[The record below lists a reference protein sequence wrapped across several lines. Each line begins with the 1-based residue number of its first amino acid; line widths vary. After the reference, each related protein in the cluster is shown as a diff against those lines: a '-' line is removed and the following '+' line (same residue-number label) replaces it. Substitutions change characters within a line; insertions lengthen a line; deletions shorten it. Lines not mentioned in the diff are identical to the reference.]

1 MSATSIAT
9 HASAQGLAAQ
19 VGARVDDQLG
29 TIEGLL
35 LAVAEA
41 ASADSAS
48 VAAQRPDAAS
58 SARWSLPPYV
68 TNLALW
74 SNDGRNIGSSDPDP
88 SRARK
93 MEVAAH
99 RFFREA
105 LGSNQADGRPADRE
119 SRDRRLEPNDGSAH
133 PAGRLRP
140 PASHR

>member
-1 MSATSIAT
+1 M
-9 HASAQGLAAQ
+9 AAQ

-35 LAVAEA
+35 LAVAEG
-41 ASADSAS
+41 ASADSAALRAERR
-48 VAAQRPDAAS
+48 VAARLRAE
-58 SARWSLPPYV
+58 LPPYV

-74 SNDGRNIGSSDPDP
+74 GLDGHNIGYSDADP

-105 LGSNQADGRPADRE
+105 LAARG
-119 SRDRRLEPNDGSAH
+119 
-133 PAGRLRP
+133 
-140 PASHR
+140 